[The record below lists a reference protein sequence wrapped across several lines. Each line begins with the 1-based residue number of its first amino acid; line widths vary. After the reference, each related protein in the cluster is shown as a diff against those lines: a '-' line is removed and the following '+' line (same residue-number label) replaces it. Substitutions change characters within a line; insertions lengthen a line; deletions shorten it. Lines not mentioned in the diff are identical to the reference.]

1 MTLNWLALISLLVS
15 ACSAPPWSSQ
25 GLLNQMCADYNAP
38 AGTPE
43 RERGERAV
51 AEANRAAGLPES
63 TPLDRQKHCGTWRGT
78 WTH

>member
-1 MTLNWLALISLLVS
+1 M
-15 ACSAPPWSSQ
+15 
-25 GLLNQMCADYNAP
+25 NQVCADYNAP

-43 RERGERAV
+43 RERGQRAV

-78 WTH
+78 WTR